1 MRADALAVRCLE
13 SWRTERSLGAVKK
26 LSLVALGLAL
36 LISQGAWKVGV
47 GKPRAPRRKV
57 TLYSPNKYSHNMS
70 YTFFNFKKDAWA
82 RCGESGDVVG
92 YGLLYVGEYYD
103 WFETCGSRGSRSVI
117 RDLGAHAWRDSFSV
131 PVVEPL
137 PKLKEGETRLLTVDA
152 SGANGAKGRDGAPGR
167 PGANGAPGRAG
178 FPADDV
184 PVNVGVATLSPPPPA
199 PPTPKREP
207 VVDSHWVK
215 AVVGHMY
222 VVHVVDDESDY
233 YALFRVEELQRGDN
247 CTITWKI
254 VPAPD
259 ATNRSDART
268 NRK

>member
-1 MRADALAVRCLE
+1 
-13 SWRTERSLGAVKK
+13 LGAVKK

-36 LISQGAWKVGV
+36 LISQGASKVGV

-57 TLYSPNKYSHNMS
+57 TLYSPNKYSHDMR
-70 YTFFNFKKDAWA
+70 YTFFNFKKGAWA
-82 RCGESGDVVG
+82 RGDESGDVVG

-103 WFETCGSRGSRSVI
+103 WFETSTSRGSRSVI

-137 PKLKEGETRLLTVDA
+137 PKLKEGETRRLTIDS
-152 SGANGAKGRDGAPGR
+152 SGANGRDGAPGR
-167 PGANGAPGRAG
+167 PGANGAPGRNG
-178 FPADDV
+178 FPADDA
-184 PVNVGVATLSPPPPA
+184 PVNAVVATLPPPPA

-215 AVVGHMY
+215 AVVGHVY

-233 YALFRVEELQRGDN
+233 YALFRVEALQRGDN

-259 ATNRSDART
+259 ATTRPDARA